1 MQEDGLVKGEEFP
14 AADPSQDYSIVARG
28 LLKSFG
34 KLKAL
39 NDLSVRMPRGTTYCL
54 LGPNGSGKTTFI
66 RAVAGL
72 LRLDGEIFRFWGS
85 RSIASTGSIPGS
97 GT

>member
-1 MQEDGLVKGEEFP
+1 MMGEESP

-34 KLKAL
+34 RLRVL
-39 NDLSVRMPRGTTYCL
+39 NDLSVRIPRGTTYCL

-72 LRLDGEIFRFWGS
+72 LRLDGGYLSVLGE
-85 RSIASTGSIPGS
+85 PGPYRR
-97 GT
+97 